1 MKDNT
6 VRRGRRAGR
15 GRLVAGLLATSAM
28 AVSGL
33 AATGGPAQSADPA
46 GDCTAAYPLANVA
59 ADQTVHGLTVEKGVS
74 PDAFTGTVLGVLDN
88 GIAPGVPMII
98 MDLDSPA
105 IEKAKGIWQGMSGS
119 PVYSDADNRLIGAVS
134 YGLAWGSSPV
144 AGITPYEYMDDYL
157 GASTTLSRVKI
168 GDSMA
173 RTIAR
178 STDVTTTEASQGF
191 TQLGIPVSVSGVSQ
205 HRLSMG
211 KHGRT
216 YLRDL
221 NHARVGGAA
230 GVTGGGS
237 PSDIVA
243 GGNLA
248 AGLSYGDVT
257 MAGVGT
263 ATSVC
268 DGKVVGFGH
277 PMTFQGKT
285 SMGLMPADSIYV
297 QEDPLGVPFKVANI
311 GMPAG
316 TITDDHLTGITGT
329 FGATPPETVVSS
341 DVTYGSRQRTG
352 ESRALV
358 KDYLADIFFAQNLG
372 NADTVID
379 GIHGG
384 TADRTYTATGQ
395 DAEGHDF
402 TVNFN
407 DLYESDYDISGSSV
421 YEEADLTYALSGME
435 GVTVD
440 SVTTTADYT
449 DDMTV
454 WTVKKLSIKKGT
466 RWVQLNRHSVVK
478 AFPGQTLK
486 LRADLLSGEDTNQI
500 PFTVKVPARPKSRY
514 GQISFTGG
522 SEYYPRGIYRAR
534 TPQDLID
541 ALADAPR
548 NDQGVGS
555 LQVFARKTQT
565 TTSTTAPFGTVIRGS
580 KWAQLKI
587 MG

>member
-6 VRRGRRAGR
+6 VRKGRRAGR

-46 GDCTAAYPLANVA
+46 GDCTAAYPLADVA

-74 PDAFTGTVLGVLDN
+74 PDPFTGKVLGVLDN

-98 MDLDSPA
+98 MDLDSTA
-105 IEKAKGIWQGMSGS
+105 IEDAGGIWQGMSGS
-119 PVYSDADNRLIGAVS
+119 PVYSDSDNRLIGAVA

-157 GASTTLSRVKI
+157 GAGSTVARVKV

-178 STDVTTTEASQGF
+178 STDVTAAEAGQGF

-211 KHGRT
+211 KHGHT

-230 GVTGGGS
+230 GLASGGS

-268 DGKVVGFGH
+268 NGEVVGFGH

-297 QEDPLGVPFKVANI
+297 QKDPLGVPFKVANV
-311 GMPAG
+311 GVPAG

-341 DVTYGSRQRTG
+341 DVTYGTRHRSG

-358 KDYLADIFFAQNLG
+358 QAYLADIFFAQNLG
-372 NADTVID
+372 NADPVID
-379 GIHGG
+379 GVHGG
-384 TADRTYTATGQ
+384 SADRTYTATGT
-395 DAEGHDF
+395 DADGNPF
-402 TVNFN
+402 TIDFN
-407 DLYESDYDISGSSV
+407 DLYESDYDISASSV
-421 YEEADLTYALSGME
+421 WEEADLTYVLSGMK

-440 SVTTTADYT
+440 SVATTATYT

-454 WTVKKLSIKKGT
+454 WTVKKLSIKKGSQ
-466 RWVQLNRHSVVK
+466 WVQLSRRSTVK

-486 LRADLLSGEDTNQI
+486 MRADLESAEDTTQI
-500 PFTVKVPARPKSRY
+500 PFTVQVPTRPKSRY
-514 GQISFTGG
+514 GQISFAGG
-522 SEYYPRGIYRAR
+522 SEYYPRGLYRAQ

-541 ALADAPR
+541 ALAAAPR
-548 NDQGVGS
+548 NDQGVGE

-565 TTSTTAPFGTVIRGS
+565 STSTTAPFGTVIRGH
-580 KWAQLKI
+580 KWVQLRI